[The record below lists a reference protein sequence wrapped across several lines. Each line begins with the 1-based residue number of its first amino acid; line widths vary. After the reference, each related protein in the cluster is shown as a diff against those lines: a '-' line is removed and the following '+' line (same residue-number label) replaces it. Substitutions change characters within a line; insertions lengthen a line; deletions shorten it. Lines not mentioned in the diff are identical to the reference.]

1 MNFDELFADIS
12 DDDEAGEEEGVHDPE
27 LAHAALSVYT
37 DFRQGEEATEYAQ
50 GLVANCT
57 QMLRGKLSRTRRD
70 EVYGQRRV
78 AEILHK
84 YASDEGVRIQRRL
97 KTILTRLKAE
107 DPNNSGL
114 PMIAECIIP
123 EVGQFETPPPSPL

>member
-1 MNFDELFADIS
+1 MNFDELFADIR
-12 DDDEAGEEEGVHDPE
+12 DDYEAGEEGVHDPE

-50 GLVANCT
+50 GLVVNCT
-57 QMLRGKLSRTRRD
+57 QMLRGKLSRNRRD
-70 EVYGQRRV
+70 EVYGQRRS
-78 AEILHK
+78 AKTLRR
-84 YASDEGVRIQRRL
+84 YASDEGIRIQRRL
-97 KTILTRLKAE
+97 RTILTRLKVE

-123 EVGQFETPPPSPL
+123 EVDQFETPPPSLL